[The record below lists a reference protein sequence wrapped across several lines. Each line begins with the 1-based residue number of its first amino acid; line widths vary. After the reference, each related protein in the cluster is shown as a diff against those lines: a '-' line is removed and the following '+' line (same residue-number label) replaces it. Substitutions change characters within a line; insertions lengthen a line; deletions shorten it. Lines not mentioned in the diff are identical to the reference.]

1 MPLPFI
7 LGGLAIAAIAGAVI
21 IGIMEFYDRVKRKKR
36 QMRAVAARIKAM
48 YDMGDYVE
56 VDVGLENS
64 YGEEIDSM
72 ELKVKE
78 EEAYSNLREGMTL

>member
-21 IGIMEFYDRVKRKKR
+21 IGIMEFYNRVKEKKR
-36 QMRAVAARIKAM
+36 KLKVFAAKVQAM

-56 VDVGLENS
+56 VEVGLLDRH
-64 YGEEIDSM
+64 GDEIDSM

-78 EEAYSNLREGMTL
+78 EEAYNNLREGMTL